1 MALTVRVHGAKVDA
15 SATPTAGRMPSASA
29 PVAPATG
36 EVLAPAI
43 TFDSPRILLGRG
55 EGCEVRLPD
64 PSVSHRHVS
73 IRQRGAEQVIVD
85 EGSTNGTRL
94 SRIVDGRRTVTL
106 LTAHAPQT
114 IHSGDLV
121 RIGRLWVE
129 LEIGGEMPTRKAQEV
144 AKDIALDLVIEAL
157 AAEGEDARPRV
168 TVEAGPDAGSERR
181 IDGLGELVV
190 GRSKDSDFMLSD
202 ADLSRRHLQLKRKG
216 DVLVA
221 QDLGSKAGSALD
233 GEPLGSSPQ
242 IWRQSAPLTIGSST
256 LRYTF
261 EAASALA
268 EIERMPDAKV
278 PPSELWPEAEVEAA
292 DEEPT
297 GDDMFDDEPVEG
309 TAAAL
314 ANGADGTIQS
324 DIDEGME
331 RDTRERTRG
340 RWSMTDFAVMLLAVG
355 VFSLSTVG
363 YFILLR

>member
-1 MALTVRVHGAKVDA
+1 MPLTVRVHGV
-15 SATPTAGRMPSASA
+15 SA
-29 PVAPATG
+29 PVARSATG
-36 EVLAPAI
+36 DAVVPAI

-64 PSVSHRHVS
+64 PSVSHRHLS

-94 SRIVDGRRTVTL
+94 CRVVDGKRTVTL
-106 LTAHAPQT
+106 LTAQAPQA

-121 RIGRLWVE
+121 RVGRLWVE

-157 AAEGEDARPRV
+157 AAEGEDARPLV
-168 TVEAGPDAGSERR
+168 TVESGPDAGSQRR
-181 IDGLGELVV
+181 IDGLTELVV
-190 GRSKDSDFMLSD
+190 GRSKDADFMLSD

-221 QDLGSKAGSALD
+221 QDLGSKAGAAID
-233 GEPLGSSPQ
+233 EQALGSSPQ
-242 IWRQSAPLTIGSST
+242 IWRQSAALTIGSTT
-256 LRYTF
+256 LRYEF
-261 EAASALA
+261 EAAAALA

-278 PPSELWPEAEVEAA
+278 APSELWPEAEVEAA
-292 DEEPT
+292 EEEPPS
-297 GDDMFDDEPVEG
+297 DDLFGDEPVEG

-314 ANGADGTIQS
+314 AARTDGDTGR
-324 DIDEGME
+324 DVDEAME

-340 RWSMTDFAVMLLAVG
+340 RWSVTDFAVLLLAVG

-363 YFILLR
+363 YFVLLR

>member
-1 MALTVRVHGAKVDA
+1 MPLTVRVHGLCAPGAKSAAGDA
-15 SATPTAGRMPSASA
+15 
-29 PVAPATG
+29 V
-36 EVLAPAI
+36 VPAI

-85 EGSTNGTRL
+85 EGTRL
-94 SRIVDGRRTVTL
+94 CRVVDGKRTVTQ
-106 LTAHAPQT
+106 LTAQAPQT

-157 AAEGEDARPRV
+157 AADGEDARPLV

-181 IDGLGELVV
+181 IDGLGDLVV

-233 GEPLGSSPQ
+233 EQPLGSAPQ
-242 IWRQSAPLTIGSST
+242 IWRQTASLTLGATT

-278 PPSELWPEAEVEAA
+278 PPSELWPEAEIEAEE
-292 DEEPT
+292 EEPPS
-297 GDDMFDDEPVEG
+297 DEMFDDEPVEG
-309 TAAAL
+309 TSAAL
-314 ANGADGTIQS
+314 AGRADADLRS
-324 DIDEGME
+324 DNDEAME

-340 RWSMTDFAVMLLAVG
+340 RWSITDFAVMLLAVG

-363 YFILLR
+363 YFVLLR

>member
-1 MALTVRVHGAKVDA
+1 MPLTVRVHGLAV
-15 SATPTAGRMPSASA
+15 
-29 PVAPATG
+29 PVAKNATG
-36 EVLAPAI
+36 DAAAPAI

-94 SRIVDGRRTVTL
+94 SRLVDGKRVVTQ
-106 LTAHAPQT
+106 LTAQAPQT
-114 IHSGDLV
+114 IQSGDLV
-121 RIGRLWVE
+121 RVGRLWVE
-129 LEIGGEMPTRKAQEV
+129 LEIGAEMPTRKAQEV

-157 AAEGEDARPRV
+157 AAEGEDARPLV

-181 IDGLGELVV
+181 LDGLEEIVV
-190 GRSKDSDFMLSD
+190 GRSKEADFMLSD
-202 ADLSRRHLQLKRKG
+202 ADLSRRHLQLKRRG

-221 QDLGSKAGSALD
+221 QDLGSKAGCALD
-233 GEPLGSSPQ
+233 EQMLGSAPQ
-242 IWRQSAPLTIGSST
+242 VWRQNMALTLGATT

-278 PPSELWPEAEVEAA
+278 PPSELWPEPEVEAA
-292 DEEPT
+292 EEEPQS
-297 GDDMFDDEPVEG
+297 DDMFDDEPVEG
-309 TAAAL
+309 TSAAL
-314 ANGADGTIQS
+314 ARGDNVDVTT
-324 DIDEGME
+324 DEAME

-340 RWSMTDFAVMLLAVG
+340 GRWSITDFAVMLLAVG

>member
-1 MALTVRVHGAKVDA
+1 MPLTVRVHGL
-15 SATPTAGRMPSASA
+15 SA
-29 PVAPATG
+29 PGAKSAMGDAV
-36 EVLAPAI
+36 VPAI

-94 SRIVDGRRTVTL
+94 SRLVDGKRIVTQ
-106 LTAHAPQT
+106 LTAQAPQT
-114 IHSGDLV
+114 IQSGDVV

-129 LEIGGEMPTRKAQEV
+129 LEIGGEMPTRRAQEV

-157 AAEGEDARPRV
+157 AAEGEDARPLV

-181 IDGLGELVV
+181 IDGLVDLVV
-190 GRSKDSDFMLSD
+190 GRSKDADFMLSD

-221 QDLGSKAGSALD
+221 QDLGSKAGCALD
-233 GEPLGSSPQ
+233 EQPLGSTPQ
-242 IWRQSAPLTIGSST
+242 IWRQTAPLTLGATT

-261 EAASALA
+261 EGASALA

-278 PPSELWPEAEVEAA
+278 PPSQLWPEAEVEVA
-292 DEEPT
+292 EEAPPSE
-297 GDDMFDDEPVEG
+297 DVFDDEPVEG
-309 TAAAL
+309 TSAAL
-314 ANGADGTIQS
+314 AEK
-324 DIDEGME
+324 IDEAME

-340 RWSMTDFAVMLLAVG
+340 RWSITDFAVMLLAVG

-363 YFILLR
+363 YFVLLR

>member
-1 MALTVRVHGAKVDA
+1 MPLTVRVHGV
-15 SATPTAGRMPSASA
+15 SA
-29 PVAPATG
+29 PVAGNATG
-36 EVLAPAI
+36 DAVVPSI

-64 PSVSHRHVS
+64 PSVSHRHLS

-94 SRIVDGRRTVTL
+94 CRVVAGKRTITL
-106 LTAHAPQT
+106 LTAQAPQA

-121 RIGRLWVE
+121 RVGRLWVE

-144 AKDIALDLVIEAL
+144 AKDIALELVIEAL
-157 AAEGEDARPRV
+157 AREGEDARPRI
-168 TVEAGPDAGSERR
+168 TVESGPDAGAERR
-181 IDGLGELVV
+181 IDGLGDIVV
-190 GRSKDSDFMLSD
+190 GRSKDADFMVSD

-221 QDLGSKAGSALD
+221 QDLGSKAGCELD
-233 GEPLGSSPQ
+233 GQPLGSSPQ
-242 IWRQSAPLTIGSST
+242 IWRQSTALTLGATT

-278 PPSELWPEAEVEAA
+278 SPTELWPEPVVEVAE
-292 DEEPT
+292 EEPPS
-297 GDDMFDDEPVEG
+297 DDLFDDEQVEG

-314 ANGADGTIQS
+314 ANSS
-324 DIDEGME
+324 DDRSAEVDEAME

-340 RWSMTDFAVMLLAVG
+340 RWSVTDFAVLLLAVG

-363 YFILLR
+363 YFVLLR